1 MTPMRPAELGG
12 ASMGRR
18 PVPPPMPQLFS
29 GWQLWAA
36 LAALFAAVTAL
47 LAKVGVEGIP
57 SNLATLVRTVVVLG
71 LLAAVVSVSG
81 EWRSLPDISRRSLN
95 FLVLS
100 GLATGVSWLCYF
112 RALQL
117 GPVSGVAPIDKV
129 SVVLVA
135 LLGVFWLGEQ
145 LGPLQ
150 WWGVGL
156 MGVGAVLVALP

>member
-1 MTPMRPAELGG
+1 
-12 ASMGRR
+12 
-18 PVPPPMPQLFS
+18 MPQLFS
-29 GWQLWAA
+29 GWQIWAG

-47 LAKVGVEGIP
+47 LAKVGVEGVP
-57 SNLATLVRTVVVLG
+57 SNLATFVRTVVVLG

-81 EWRSLPDISRRSLN
+81 EWRSLPDISRRSFN

-117 GPVSGVAPIDKV
+117 GPVSAVAPIDKM

-135 LLGVFWLGEQ
+135 LLGVFWLGEH

-150 WWGVGL
+150 WCGVAL

>member
-1 MTPMRPAELGG
+1 
-12 ASMGRR
+12 MGEAD
-18 PVPPPMPQLFS
+18 PWSPMPQLFS

-57 SNLATLVRTVVVLG
+57 SNLATFIRTVVVLG

-117 GPVSGVAPIDKV
+117 GPVSGVAPIDKM

-135 LLGVFWLGEQ
+135 LLGVFWLGEH

-150 WWGVGL
+150 WCGVAL